1 MAAIVR
7 RREAPNTNSITI
19 ISIDSS
25 RLDPPLWHIQP
36 QAMPGW
42 IITTTVRYTSVWQTH
57 NTEIRLFKISSF
69 SILSSSS
76 FILQKLKCVFTS
88 IIQLQ
93 SSHVHQQHERAEP
106 SPAIL
111 QHSRSNFQQHFQSI
125 HLLIPLPICLS
136 TLLLHHVFRTD
147 RIHFPHTSNIF
158 PLLLASSTLPFI
170 RYTVH
175 MEATISS
182 LD

>member
-93 SSHVHQQHERAEP
+93 SSHVHQQHERAEQ

-125 HLLIPLPICLS
+125 HIHHSKSASLYRLRS
-136 TLLLHHVFRTD
+136 ASLHYFCTTCSEQTEPT
-147 RIHFPHTSNIF
+147 FHTH
-158 PLLLASSTLPFI
+158 
-170 RYTVH
+170 R
-175 MEATISS
+175 ISS
-182 LD
+182 RYS